1 MKLALLFIKRGLVT
15 LAIVS
20 LLAIG
25 LVGWIGSSRLLT
37 PERRQLQDYHEEIL
51 GAPADF
57 GVEVT
62 RHAARSGTPYLE
74 VMPASHPG
82 RARKSRALRTALSHS
97 SISLPPWGQT
107 FGTVI
112 LLHGHGSRKEDHL
125 PISERFCAAGF
136 RCILPDLPGH
146 GESPLASAT
155 FGAREVGLIEELTEE
170 VQRNEPHSPM
180 FLFGIS
186 QGGAIAILTAARDPD
201 RWAGV
206 VSVAAFSSLD
216 RVVLDSA
223 RSLHPVADQL
233 SPLLYHSVATVSR
246 LRVGLNPAAIR
257 PVNAA
262 SRLTLPSMIVH
273 GDSDHYIPLEQG
285 LAIFERIPSEKKQFY
300 TVAGGNHGRVLAKDS
315 VNLYPAICAFMLDA
329 LEP

>member
-1 MKLALLFIKRGLVT
+1 MKLALIIIKRGLIS
-15 LAIVS
+15 LALLT
-20 LLAIG
+20 LLAIA

-51 GAPADF
+51 STPADF

-62 RHAARSGTPYLE
+62 QHAARSGTPYLE

-82 RARKSRALRTALSHS
+82 PAQKSRALRTALSHS
-97 SISLPPWGQT
+97 SASLPPWGQT
-107 FGTVI
+107 LGTVI

-155 FGAREVGLIEELTEE
+155 FGAREVGLIEELSDE
-170 VQRNEPHSPM
+170 VRSPEAHSPV

-223 RSLHPVADQL
+223 RSLHPVANQL

-246 LRVGLNPAAIR
+246 LRAGLDPAAIR
-257 PVNAA
+257 PANAA
-262 SRLTLPSMIVH
+262 TLLTLPSMIVH
-273 GDSDHYIPLEQG
+273 GDSDRYIPLEQG
-285 LAIFERIPSEKKQFY
+285 VSIFEQIPSPHKQFY
-300 TVAGGNHGRVLAKDS
+300 TVVGGSHGRVLAQDAE
-315 VNLYPAICAFMLDA
+315 NLYPAICAFMLDA